1 MENGA
6 SKNGLTL
13 KGDGASAWFT
23 SFRSREAAADY
34 RPRLVVDYAAPALT
48 STPTSTSTLT
58 RTPTS
63 TSTLTRTP
71 TSTATLTFTPTA
83 TPTPT
88 GAQTATRTPTST
100 TSPLIIGAC
109 PGTLT
114 LYADKDSWI
123 DEANPTATHGTETD
137 LRASRVGSKWQNAWV
152 GFPLT
157 RDLIPAG
164 QNIYSAEL
172 QLTVKLFGG
181 DSSGSTNVDIT
192 DLTKG
197 PWNEA
202 NLNWANAPIPY
213 GGNVN
218 TASIWRDQA
227 VTHLDVLYQVRDKWL
242 LGGSDNYG
250 FEISSLRELLFHS
263 RNNSAVSQRPKLV
276 ITCGSAAPTATATRT
291 PTATPTRT
299 PSPTAPPE
307 PVDYRILAVEV
318 TQGNAAM
325 YSPVATPPLPD
336 NFVWGKP
343 AFVRAF
349 VGAYKNGTPKNV
361 WGNDVTVT
369 LWVTGGVPPSQ
380 FGTPLVIGPT
390 FKPAVIHTTDWD
402 RANSAHAFLFE
413 LPVSWHS
420 HPLTFEIRVSGL
432 NEPPADQQD
441 NVYSH
446 QVYFAGLPPICAIF
460 IPVRANSGTPPYD
473 YMTTADGQLIR
484 QRALTFL
491 PTSQIWGYYIKD
503 PVEEYQWESVSYG
516 PYELDGDEWKIRH
529 SLWWTDQLS
538 DDPDEC
544 DDAHARTHYI
554 GMVKPGIGDNNFN
567 GYAGVGSD
575 QMIFSLRLNSPGS
588 YQNAEINMP
597 RGGRNLAHEL
607 GHNYSLWHTGC
618 DTDDDEPQY
627 PYNNC
632 RFADPTTDQRLDR
645 FGYDPITRTSLPPP
659 VTSSVAGPGDL
670 MSYADM
676 RWISNWT
683 WNHIFAQLQ
692 GQLLDLTAAA
702 AVPAESAALAAGPV
716 LIVTTHAALDP
727 VTGAATEVGIERLV
741 VADSGL
747 LPASKLNNILRSPG
761 GEGSWALRVLDS
773 ADSPLATYAFE
784 PTEGS
789 GDTRDWQFAGLAV
802 PWPANARG
810 VQLLVGGDLKVTRRV
825 SAHAPTVNITAPAAG
840 TTHDG
845 AFTATWNANDADGD
859 VLHYLVQYSADNGAT
874 WQSVRSEYP
883 STSIVLDARTLSGS
897 NGQARIRVTASDGF
911 LSTSATSAAFSI
923 ARHAPEVH
931 IVQPTDGTVFPLGVA
946 INLEAE
952 AFDLEDGR
960 LPDSAFEWTMSS
972 LSPSPTGPMTSLVGL
987 NPGIYSITA
996 RCPR

>member
-1 MENGA
+1 M
-6 SKNGLTL
+6 
-13 KGDGASAWFT
+13 
-23 SFRSREAAADY
+23 
-34 RPRLVVDYAAPALT
+34 
-48 STPTSTSTLT
+48 
-58 RTPTS
+58 
-63 TSTLTRTP
+63 
-71 TSTATLTFTPTA
+71 
-83 TPTPT
+83 
-88 GAQTATRTPTST
+88 
-100 TSPLIIGAC
+100 
-109 PGTLT
+109 
-114 LYADKDSWI
+114 
-123 DEANPTATHGTETD
+123 
-137 LRASRVGSKWQNAWV
+137 
-152 GFPLT
+152 
-157 RDLIPAG
+157 
-164 QNIYSAEL
+164 
-172 QLTVKLFGG
+172 KLFGG

-420 HPLTFEIRVSGL
+420 YPLTFEIRVSGL

-491 PTSQIWGYYIKD
+491 PTSQYLGLLHQR
-503 PVEEYQWESVSYG
+503 PGGGV
-516 PYELDGDEWKIRH
+516 P
-529 SLWWTDQLS
+529 
-538 DDPDEC
+538 
-544 DDAHARTHYI
+544 
-554 GMVKPGIGDNNFN
+554 MGIGQLRPLR
-567 GYAGVGSD
+567 AG
-575 QMIFSLRLNSPGS
+575 
-588 YQNAEINMP
+588 
-597 RGGRNLAHEL
+597 
-607 GHNYSLWHTGC
+607 W
-618 DTDDDEPQY
+618 
-627 PYNNC
+627 
-632 RFADPTTDQRLDR
+632 
-645 FGYDPITRTSLPPP
+645 
-659 VTSSVAGPGDL
+659 
-670 MSYADM
+670 
-676 RWISNWT
+676 
-683 WNHIFAQLQ
+683 
-692 GQLLDLTAAA
+692 
-702 AVPAESAALAAGPV
+702 
-716 LIVTTHAALDP
+716 
-727 VTGAATEVGIERLV
+727 
-741 VADSGL
+741 
-747 LPASKLNNILRSPG
+747 
-761 GEGSWALRVLDS
+761 
-773 ADSPLATYAFE
+773 
-784 PTEGS
+784 
-789 GDTRDWQFAGLAV
+789 
-802 PWPANARG
+802 
-810 VQLLVGGDLKVTRRV
+810 RRV
-825 SAHAPTVNITAPAAG
+825 EDPPQPVV
-840 TTHDG
+840 D
-845 AFTATWNANDADGD
+845 
-859 VLHYLVQYSADNGAT
+859 
-874 WQSVRSEYP
+874 R
-883 STSIVLDARTLSGS
+883 SIVG
-897 NGQARIRVTASDGF
+897 
-911 LSTSATSAAFSI
+911 
-923 ARHAPEVH
+923 
-931 IVQPTDGTVFPLGVA
+931 
-946 INLEAE
+946 
-952 AFDLEDGR
+952 
-960 LPDSAFEWTMSS
+960 
-972 LSPSPTGPMTSLVGL
+972 
-987 NPGIYSITA
+987 
-996 RCPR
+996 